1 MHVTCMQIT
10 CKIKKFL
17 HARLRNYAC
26 EIMSLCMWVACD
38 VHVQIG
44 WFLHARSRNYA
55 CEMVSFAC
63 NLHVNCMLIFIQIG
77 WFLHARSRNYA
88 CEMSSFACNLHVNC
102 MWIFMIFTCETW
114 FHPLFPY
121 FAYFHMWKQIFFTCV
136 SHVYC
141 MQFTCE
147 ILHPFTC
154 EKWSLHVMGHISHEN
169 VSWSHVNRMW
179 KTGVHMRKIRMRTAC
194 EILTRTDVSIINY
207 STL

>member
-26 EIMSLCMWVACD
+26 EILWLCVWVVCD
-38 VHVQIG
+38 VHV
-44 WFLHARSRNYA
+44 
-55 CEMVSFAC
+55 
-63 NLHVNCMLIFIQIG
+63 QIG

-147 ILHPFTC
+147 ISHPFTC
-154 EKWSLHVMGHISHEN
+154 EKWCLHVMGHISHEN

-194 EILTRTDVSIINY
+194 EILTRADVAE
-207 STL
+207 